1 MKATTTLASVDAW
14 VIDEHSKGLVDRQ
27 LRTITVNAERV
38 RAALEELQ
46 VLLPDDPDPTD
57 GSRRRWRM
65 DEVELTVE
73 LTGEGGVKLLGSAT
87 VGITGGI
94 RVLYKRAE

>member
-1 MKATTTLASVDAW
+1 MDAW
-14 VIDEHSKGLVDRQ
+14 VVDEHSKGLVDRQ
-27 LRTITVNAERV
+27 LKTITVNAERV
-38 RAALEELQ
+38 RAALDELQ

-94 RVLYKRAE
+94 RVLFKRAE

>member
-1 MKATTTLASVDAW
+1 MDAW
-14 VIDEHSKGLVDRQ
+14 VVDEHGKGLVDRQ
-27 LRTITVNAERV
+27 LKTITVNAEQV

-65 DEVELTVE
+65 DEVELTIE
-73 LTGEGGVKLLGSAT
+73 LTAEGGVKLLGSAT

-94 RVLYKRAE
+94 RVLFKRAE